1 MLFIWKIDRKR
12 ILAECS
18 GNLAPAAGPGW
29 LWKTPA
35 EGDGRVAP
43 SIEYSSGVR
52 GPNARK
58 HDVAATRDGAT
69 AAQTASSPADKLG
82 NPLPNAHPPSGRC
95 SFFRPNLLPSAPYPT
110 PAPAVSNPRR
120 GPTRQDQATL
130 PRRTRGPDRARAI
143 KHASPSHSRVQTQ
156 IQAEADK
163 NFRRSRS
170 K

>member
-29 LWKTPA
+29 LWRTPA

-110 PAPAVSNPRR
+110 SPRPHPGTRGFKPAPRAHTPGPGHAPPSNEGTRSRTRYKARLALSFSSSNSNP
-120 GPTRQDQATL
+120 
-130 PRRTRGPDRARAI
+130 
-143 KHASPSHSRVQTQ
+143 
-156 IQAEADK
+156 EAD
-163 NFRRSRS
+163 
-170 K
+170 